1 MQLTAVRPACGDC
14 KDRRTFVSQIC
25 APAKGNKMVVGD
37 AWRQTGSNLYVL
49 QGEPSEHKARVSAV
63 IQSMTYP

>member
-1 MQLTAVRPACGDC
+1 
-14 KDRRTFVSQIC
+14 
-25 APAKGNKMVVGD
+25 MVVGD